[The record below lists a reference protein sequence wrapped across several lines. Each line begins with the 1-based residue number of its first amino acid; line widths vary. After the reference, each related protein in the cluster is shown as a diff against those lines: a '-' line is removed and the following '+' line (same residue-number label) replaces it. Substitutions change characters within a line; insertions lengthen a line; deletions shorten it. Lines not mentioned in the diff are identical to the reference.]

1 MTVMNASADILAGQR
16 QDREHTFI
24 LVLIALIWAAIIG
37 GFAPEI
43 VEHLRSNAR
52 PYPYVVH
59 FHAAAFCGWLILVTV
74 QVLLI
79 GAGRRRLHMKLGIAG
94 AMLAGTMIVLG
105 PLTALIVQRWQLGTP
120 DSYPAFLS
128 TQVTDIII
136 FAGLVLTGLLLNTN
150 PASHKR
156 LLLLATVAI
165 ADAGFGRITGVSIE
179 TRYGVN
185 FWPAFADDYGNDLLL
200 IAIGV
205 YDWLARRRLYPV
217 YVKGSIWILAWQSL
231 AVWLYIT
238 PGWTPIALRMIGP

>member
-1 MTVMNASADILAGQR
+1 MNASADVLVGRR

-24 LVLIALIWAAIIG
+24 LVLIALIWAAIIA
-37 GFAPEI
+37 GFVPEI
-43 VEHLRSNAR
+43 VPHLRSNAR

-59 FHAAAFCGWLILVTV
+59 FHAAAFVGWLILLTV

-79 GAGRRRLHMKLGIAG
+79 GAGHRRLHMKLGIAG
-94 AMLAGTMIVLG
+94 AMLAGMMIVLG
-105 PLTALIVQRWQLGTP
+105 PLTALITQRWQLGTP

-128 TQVTDIII
+128 TQVTDLII

-156 LLLLATVAI
+156 LLLLATIAI
-165 ADAGFGRITGVSIE
+165 ADAGFGRITGVSFE
-179 TRYGVN
+179 NRYGVN
-185 FWPAFADDYGNDLLL
+185 FWSAFADDYSNDLLL

-231 AVWLYIT
+231 AVWLYVT
-238 PGWTPIALRMIGP
+238 PAWKPIALRMIGS